1 MPLIFPML
9 VLRWVTT
16 DHDVMLIL
24 VIQSHKVTN
33 EAYTIEN
40 NPQKVIMVLLIFSC
54 CQWSGGHP
62 RPAPGNGDKDG
73 SSTGTISQPRRQPGH
88 NLADAALDST
98 HIPNIPTHLDP
109 VIQQ

>member
-1 MPLIFPML
+1 MG
-9 VLRWVTT
+9 

-54 CQWSGGHP
+54 CQWSGHP
-62 RPAPGNGDKDG
+62 RPSPGNGDKDG

-88 NLADAALDST
+88 RLLADAETT
-98 HIPNIPTHLDP
+98 HIPNIPTLLDP
-109 VIQQ
+109 VIQHPTITGEEERSVTSQ